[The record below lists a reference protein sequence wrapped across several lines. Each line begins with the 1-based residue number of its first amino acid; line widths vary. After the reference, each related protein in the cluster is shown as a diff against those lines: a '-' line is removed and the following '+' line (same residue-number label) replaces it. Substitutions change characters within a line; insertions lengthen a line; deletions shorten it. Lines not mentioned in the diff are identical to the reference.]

1 MGLRR
6 GGGSLVVV
14 GSCGGGVVLE
24 ASLDGGGGMVVTGPL
39 GGGGGGGGH
48 TSDPVLGE
56 IRSASPAPVLGARVP
71 VGRPRGPI
79 WIRVVYLY
87 ASRGGVQSGTN
98 MTLIGSSSSS
108 SSTTMT
114 STTSS

>member
-1 MGLRR
+1 MCSYCSG
-6 GGGSLVVV
+6 
-14 GSCGGGVVLE
+14 GGGVMATV
-24 ASLDGGGGMVVTGPL
+24 GGGCGSGSLQTALP

-48 TSDPVLGE
+48 TSDLVSGE